1 MIAYHGRG
9 PMMKTFF
16 RCLWRRPIVRV
27 HFGAPIDL
35 SDLRYGAVGHAQR
48 ASDRI
53 MRALA
58 DELARVRVDEP
69 RLPRYRDPTRPIS
82 TARSLRR
89 N

>member
-1 MIAYHGRG
+1 
-9 PMMKTFF
+9 
-16 RCLWRRPIVRV
+16 
-27 HFGAPIDL
+27 
-35 SDLRYGAVGHAQR
+35 
-48 ASDRI
+48 